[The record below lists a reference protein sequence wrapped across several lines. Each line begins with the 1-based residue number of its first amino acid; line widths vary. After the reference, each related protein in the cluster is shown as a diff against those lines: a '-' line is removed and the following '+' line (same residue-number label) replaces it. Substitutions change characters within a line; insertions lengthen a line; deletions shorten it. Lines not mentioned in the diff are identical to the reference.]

1 MTGASKVTV
10 SVDGPGIYGTY
21 DANGELTL
29 AFPCDKSMKTT
40 THTYLLTVVGYPD
53 LTKKLTVS
61 AQSNS

>member
-10 SVDGPGIYGTY
+10 SVDGPGLYGTY

-29 AFPCDKSMKTT
+29 AFPCDKSKSTT
-40 THTYLLTVVGYPD
+40 THTYLLTVVGYPN

-61 AQSNS
+61 AQSNP